1 MILVEGIPSDPPL
14 AAVEAEL
21 SRRGVPSLFLDQRAA
36 PQTTLRMEV
45 GDRVNGALTVFEETV
60 RLEDIRAVYP
70 RPHELT
76 QLASAAQEVRPGH
89 AAALYAA
96 MLVWLDVTPAFV
108 LNRPVAMALNASK
121 PYQAAL
127 IEAVGLRTP
136 PTLLTTDPDAATSF
150 RDRHGTVIYKSISAM
165 RSIVARLGADD
176 VTRLQNV
183 TWCPTQFQRRIGGF
197 EVRVHV
203 MGDAIFASR
212 IISDADDYRYAA
224 LTGHDMDIVSFELPP
239 EVAALCRKVTAAL
252 GYVIAGLDLRC
263 EDGAWYCFEANP
275 SPGFTYYEQRTG
287 QPIAAAVADLLAGAL
302 TSRKNLVA
310 VPSH

>member
-1 MILVEGIPSDPPL
+1 MILLWGVPSDPPL

-21 SRRGVPSLFLDQRAA
+21 SRRGAPCLFLDQRAA
-36 PQTTLRMEV
+36 PQTTLRMKV
-45 GDRVNGALTVFEETV
+45 GDGVTGALSVFEQTV

-70 RPHELT
+70 RPDELT
-76 QLASAAQEVRPGH
+76 HFESVAQEARPGH

-96 MLVWLDVTPAFV
+96 IAIWLDLTPAFV
-108 LNRPVAMALNASK
+108 LNRPAAMSLNASK

-127 IEAVGLRTP
+127 IKAAGLCTP
-136 PTLLTTDPDAATSF
+136 PTLLTTDPDAAISF
-150 RDRHGTVIYKSISAM
+150 SDRHGTVIYKSISGM
-165 RSIVARLGADD
+165 RSIVVRLGPDD
-176 VTRLQNV
+176 ERRLQNV

-203 MGDAIFASR
+203 VGDAVFASR
-212 IISDADDYRYAA
+212 VVSNADDYRYASQ
-224 LTGHDMDIVSFELPP
+224 TGHDMDIISFELPP

-252 GYVIAGLDLRC
+252 GYVIAGIDLRC

-275 SPGFTYYEQRTG
+275 SPSFTFYEQRTG
-287 QPIAAAVADLLAGAL
+287 QPIAAAIADLLVDEL
-302 TSRKNLVA
+302 TSRRDP

>member
-1 MILVEGIPSDPPL
+1 MILLWGIPSDQPL

-45 GDRVNGALTVFEETV
+45 GDGVSGVLTVFEETV

-70 RPHELT
+70 RPDELT
-76 QLASAAQEVRPGH
+76 YFASAAQELRPGH
-89 AAALYAA
+89 AGALYAA
-96 MLVWLDVTPAFV
+96 ISVWLDVTPAFV
-108 LNRPVAMALNASK
+108 LNRPAANALNASK

-127 IEAVGLRTP
+127 IEAAGLRKP

-150 RDRHGTVIYKSISAM
+150 RERHGTVIYKSISGM

-176 VTRLQNV
+176 EARLQNV

-203 MGDAIFASR
+203 VGDAVFASR
-212 IISDADDYRYAA
+212 IISDADDYRYAS
-224 LTGHDMDIVSFELPP
+224 LTGQDADVVSFELPN
-239 EVAALCRKVTAAL
+239 EIAALCRKVTAAL
-252 GYVIAGLDLRC
+252 GYVIAGIDLRC
-263 EDGAWYCFEANP
+263 EDGTWYCFEANP
-275 SPGFTYYEQRTG
+275 SPSFTYYEQQTG
-287 QPIAAAVADLLAGAL
+287 QPITAAVANLLAGAP
-302 TSRKNLVA
+302 TSPREP
-310 VPSH
+310 VPHH